1 MKKFFKI
8 LPFTLFVGCFFII
21 NTVSA
26 QTKSF
31 NNPSVVFV
39 NGYVFEDSV
48 KGIKKILKTIK
59 TLENEFKPQVQEIEK
74 LRADYS
80 LLESKIKNASSADQ
94 QLVEKADRI
103 RRDASFKSEDLKTR
117 YNKRYTQVMDPIYRE
132 ISVVMNTWCKQKG
145 YSALLDYS
153 KINNGM
159 LLWVDEEFVDT
170 ATTELINYINSKV
183 F

>member
-1 MKKFFKI
+1 MKFIIRVQLVI
-8 LPFTLFVGCFFII
+8 LVGCLIMI
-21 NTVSA
+21 NSVYA
-26 QTKSF
+26 QTKLF

-59 TLENEFKPQVQEIEK
+59 GLENEFKPQVNEIEK

-80 LLESKIKNASSADQ
+80 LLESKIKNASSANQ
-94 QLVEKADRI
+94 QLVENADRI
-103 RRDASFKSEDLKTR
+103 RRDVSFKSEDLKTR
-117 YNKRYTQVMDPIYRE
+117 YNKRYNQVMDPIYRE

-153 KINNGM
+153 KIDNGM
-159 LLWVDEEFVDT
+159 LLWVDEDFVNAT
-170 ATTELINYINSKV
+170 TTELIIYINSKV